1 MTKHFYLINAIKSFF
16 LIIELIEEP
25 DEPNDTVDENDDRFL
40 DRDESERQKEEVFI
54 PNLLED
60 EEEEITVSK

>member
-1 MTKHFYLINAIKSFF
+1 MTKHCYLINTIKSFF

-25 DEPNDTVDENDDRFL
+25 DEPNDTVDDRFL
-40 DRDESERQKEEVFI
+40 DRDESERQEEEVFI

-60 EEEEITVSK
+60 EEEEIPVSK

>member
-1 MTKHFYLINAIKSFF
+1 M
-16 LIIELIEEP
+16 EEP

-40 DRDESERQKEEVFI
+40 DRGESERQEEEVFI

-60 EEEEITVSK
+60 EEEEIPVSK

>member
-1 MTKHFYLINAIKSFF
+1 M
-16 LIIELIEEP
+16 EEP

-40 DRDESERQKEEVFI
+40 DRGESERQEEVFI

-60 EEEEITVSK
+60 EEEEIPVSK

>member
-40 DRDESERQKEEVFI
+40 DRDESERQEEVFI

-60 EEEEITVSK
+60 EEEEIPVSK

>member
-25 DEPNDTVDENDDRFL
+25 DETNDVDENDDRFL
-40 DRDESERQKEEVFI
+40 DRDEVFI

-60 EEEEITVSK
+60 EEEEILVSK

>member
-40 DRDESERQKEEVFI
+40 DRGESERQEEVFI

-60 EEEEITVSK
+60 EEEEIPVSK